1 MGLVP
6 EKEVI
11 HGAMTAAYRHEL
23 KFLVTAPQYYACR
36 HRLQRLLRPDR
47 HAGPSGEYRIT
58 SLYLDDALDSALFE
72 KLAGVQERHKF
83 RIRIYN
89 SRDDVIVLEKKIKNG
104 DGIRKVRTQIDRPL
118 YEAIRRG
125 DPEPLQQ
132 RDDPLLT
139 EVAWQMANRLLR
151 PKVIVDY
158 VREAY
163 LYPFGHVRITFD
175 KHLRSGLTHL
185 DLFRTA
191 PLAPVPLNGMA
202 ILEVKYDAYLPRAVQ
217 DVLQT
222 DSLTRQAASK
232 YVLCRT
238 FTKTQFWED
247 Q

>member
-1 MGLVP
+1 MG
-6 EKEVI
+6 
-11 HGAMTAAYRHEL
+11 AAYRHEL
-23 KFLVTAPQYYACR
+23 KFLVSAPQYYTCR
-36 HRLQRLLRPDR
+36 HRMRRLLRPDR
-47 HAGPSGEYRIT
+47 NAGPSGEYRIT
-58 SLYLDDALDSALFE
+58 SLYLDDALDTALFE
-72 KLAGVQERHKF
+72 KLSGVEERQKF

-89 SRDDVIVLEKKIKNG
+89 GRDDVIMLEKKIKNG
-104 DGIRKVRTQIDRPL
+104 EGIRKVRVRIDRPL

-125 DPEPLQQ
+125 DPEPLRHQ
-132 RDDPLLT
+132 DDPLLQ
-139 EVAWQMANRLLR
+139 EVGWQMANRLLR

-163 LYPFGHVRITFD
+163 HSPFGNVRITFD
-175 KHLRSGLTHL
+175 KRLRSGLTNL

-191 PLAPVPLNGMA
+191 PLAPVPLSGFA
-202 ILEVKYDAYLPRAVQ
+202 ILEVKYDAFLPRAVQ

-238 FTKTQFWED
+238 LAKSQFWED

>member
-1 MGLVP
+1 
-6 EKEVI
+6 
-11 HGAMTAAYRHEL
+11 MTAACRHEL
-23 KFLVTAPQYYACR
+23 KFLVSAPQYYACR
-36 HRLQRLLRPDR
+36 QRLRRLLRPDS

-58 SLYLDDALDSALFE
+58 SLYLDDAWDSALFE
-72 KLAGVQERHKF
+72 KLSGVEERHKF

-89 SRDDVIVLEKKIKNG
+89 GRDDVIMLEKKVKNG
-104 DGIRKVRTQIDRPL
+104 EGIRKVRVRIDLPL

-125 DPEPLQQ
+125 DPEPL
-132 RDDPLLT
+132 REAGDPLLS
-139 EVAWQMANRLLR
+139 EVAWQMKNRLLR

-163 LYPFGHVRITFD
+163 LYPFGNVRITFD
-175 KHLRSGLTHL
+175 KHLRSGLASL

-191 PLAPVPLNGMA
+191 PLAPVPLNGLA
-202 ILEVKYDAYLPRAVQ
+202 ILEVKYDAFLPRAVQ